1 MWFKEPKLRFLPEGK
16 EGGGILPWVIAVMVY
31 LCSMATATGLGIYN
45 AAEDWSADL
54 NNTATIQ
61 IVQADREQRQRQ
73 AQAALTLLQATPG
86 VATAIILSDD
96 DLRGLLE
103 PWLGTG
109 NVSDDLPVPA
119 LIAVELLP
127 GVQLNLDAL
136 RAQLAAVA
144 PDARLD
150 DHQQWIGELSR
161 TAGAIGAAAIL
172 AVLLIVF
179 ATVAIVVFG
188 AQSRLASH
196 RENIEIIHLM
206 GAEDDVIAQE
216 FRYRFM
222 FYGVRGGIIGFAVAV
237 ASLML
242 IYELSTGIE
251 GGLVQQMSLTLTQS
265 VGMFA
270 IPLIT
275 ALISRQTAGITVM
288 RALAKIM

>member
-1 MWFKEPKLRFLPEGK
+1 MNFEPQLRFLPEGK

-31 LCSMATATGLGIYN
+31 LCTMATASGLGIYN
-45 AAEDWSADL
+45 AAQNWSADL
-54 NNTATIQ
+54 NNSATIQ
-61 IVQADREQRQRQ
+61 IVQADREQRQQQ
-73 AQAALTLLQATPG
+73 AEAALELLRATPG
-86 VATAIILSDD
+86 VASARILSDD

-109 NVSDDLPVPA
+109 NVSEDLPVPA
-119 LIAVELLP
+119 MIALDLLD
-127 GVQLNLDAL
+127 GVQLDLDAL
-136 RAQLAAVA
+136 RAQLTDVA

-150 DHQQWIGELSR
+150 DHQQWIGELSK
-161 TAGAIGAAAIL
+161 TAGAVGAAAIL

-179 ATVAIVVFG
+179 ATTAIIVFG
-188 AQSRLASH
+188 AQARLASH

-222 FYGVRGGIIGFAVAV
+222 HYGVRGGAIGFVLAT
-237 ASLML
+237 ASLL
-242 IYELSTGIE
+242 AIYELATGIE
-251 GGLVQQMSLTLTQS
+251 GGLVHEMSLTLTQS

-275 ALISRQTAGITVM
+275 ALISRQTAGITVL

>member
-1 MWFKEPKLRFLPEGK
+1 MSFEPKLHFLPEGK

-31 LCSMATATGLGIYN
+31 LCTIAAAAGLGIYN
-45 AAEDWSADL
+45 AAQDWSADL
-54 NNTATIQ
+54 NNSATIQ
-61 IVQADREQRQRQ
+61 IVQADPEQRQLQ
-73 AQAALTLLQATPG
+73 AEAALTLLQATPG
-86 VATAIILSDD
+86 VAAAALLSDD

-103 PWLGTG
+103 PWLGSG
-109 NVSDDLPVPA
+109 NVSEDLPVPA
-119 LIAVELLP
+119 LITLDLLP
-127 GVQLNLDAL
+127 GVRLNLDAL
-136 RAQLAAVA
+136 SAQLAEVA

-161 TAGAIGAAAIL
+161 TAGAVGAAAIL

-179 ATVAIVVFG
+179 ATTAIVVFG
-188 AQSRLASH
+188 AQARLASH

-206 GAEDDVIAQE
+206 GAEDSEIAQE

-222 FYGVRGGIIGFAVAV
+222 YYGVRGGLIGFVLAA
-237 ASLML
+237 ASLTGIFYL
-242 IYELSTGIE
+242 ATGIE
-251 GGLVQQMSLTLTQS
+251 GGLVQEMSLTLPQT

>member
-1 MWFKEPKLRFLPEGK
+1 MSFEPKLRFLPEGK

-31 LCSMATATGLGIYN
+31 LCSMAVAAGLGIYN
-45 AAEDWSADL
+45 AAQDWSADL
-54 NNTATIQ
+54 NNSATIQ
-61 IVQADREQRQRQ
+61 IVQAEQEQRQLQ
-73 AQAALTLLQATPG
+73 AQAALALLQATPG
-86 VATAIILSDD
+86 VASATLLSDD

-119 LIAVELLP
+119 LIAVDLLP
-127 GVQLNLDAL
+127 GVRLNLDAL
-136 RAQLAAVA
+136 RAQLAEVA

-179 ATVAIVVFG
+179 ATTAIVVFG
-188 AQSRLASH
+188 AQARLASH

-206 GAEDDVIAQE
+206 GAEDAVIAQE

-222 FYGVRGGIIGFAVAV
+222 YYGIRGGLIGFGLAA
-237 ASLML
+237 ASLL
-242 IYELSTGIE
+242 GIYNLATGIE
-251 GGLVQQMSLTLTQS
+251 GSLVQEMSLTLTQT

-275 ALISRQTAGITVM
+275 ALISRQTAGMTVM

>member
-251 GGLVQQMSLTLTQS
+251 GGLAQQMSLTLTQS